1 MGDLTI
7 DLTVLHAVSSQ
18 AERAGAEFGSER
30 ALSSADTGSFG
41 AEVVVAAFRTAAV
54 ALDAM
59 VRTLGQNAAT
69 LSEYVSEAAA
79 SMSRVDAGLA
89 RSVQ

>member
-7 DLTVLHAVSSQ
+7 DLSVLEAVSSQ
-18 AERAGAEFGSER
+18 AERAGAEFESER

-41 AEVVVAAFRTAAV
+41 AEVVVGAFRSAAA

-79 SMSRVDAGLA
+79 SMSRVDASLA